1 MGAVVHRAPLQRLLL
16 VVSLAVSALS
26 PSAAHA
32 QATDQRARDL
42 YVQGDRYYA
51 EGRYEL
57 AVQAFAES
65 YQLSGRP
72 LLLFNLANAL
82 ERIGRYTEALDALR
96 RYQPSAP
103 PHEQMALRTRIAT
116 LEQRA
121 AQAPPPVTTASSGD
135 SSLMVTGFVVGG
147 AGVALTV
154 VGIAM
159 GVLALDA
166 RALAQSGC
174 VASEAGTVCD
184 GSVRGALEE
193 DATFALVA
201 DLGVGVGAAALAA
214 GVVLVIIGATS
225 GPSAAPAAAVPY
237 VAPRAEGAEVG
248 VVVAF

>member
-1 MGAVVHRAPLQRLLL
+1 MGAVVHRLLL
-16 VVSLAVSALS
+16 VTALAVAALS
-26 PSAAHA
+26 PAAAHA
-32 QATDQRARDL
+32 QASDQRAREL

-57 AVQAFAES
+57 AVQAFQES
-65 YQLSGRP
+65 YRLSGRP

-121 AQAPPPVTTASSGD
+121 AQQPPPATAASSGD
-135 SSLMVTGFVVGG
+135 SSLMVSGFVVGG
-147 AGVALTV
+147 AGVALTA

-159 GVLALDA
+159 GVLALDE
-166 RALAQSGC
+166 RAKAQGGC
-174 VASEAGTVCD
+174 VAAGAGTVCD
-184 GSVRGALEE
+184 ESVRGALEN
-193 DATFALVA
+193 DATFSLVA
-201 DLGVGVGAAALAA
+201 DLGVFVGAAAVAA
-214 GVVLVIIGATS
+214 GVVLVILGATS

>member
-1 MGAVVHRAPLQRLLL
+1 VHRLLL
-16 VVSLAVSALS
+16 VTALAVAALS
-26 PSAAHA
+26 PAAAHA
-32 QATDQRARDL
+32 QASDQRAREL

-57 AVQAFAES
+57 AVQAFQES

-82 ERIGRYTEALDALR
+82 ERIGRYAEALDALR

-121 AQAPPPVTTASSGD
+121 AQAPPPTATTASSGD

-147 AGVALTV
+147 AGVALTA

-159 GVLALDA
+159 GVLALDERA
-166 RALAQSGC
+166 RAQGGC
-174 VASEAGTVCD
+174 VAAEAGTVCD
-184 GSVRGALEE
+184 EGVRDELEN
-193 DATFALVA
+193 DATFSLVA
-201 DLGVGVGAAALAA
+201 DIGVFVGAAAVAA
-214 GVVLVIIGATS
+214 GVVLVILGATS

>member
-1 MGAVVHRAPLQRLLL
+1 MHRLALAL
-16 VVSLAVSALS
+16 SLAALALS
-26 PSAAHA
+26 PAAAHA
-32 QATDQRARDL
+32 QANDQRARDL

-57 AVQAFAES
+57 AVQAFQES
-65 YQLSGRP
+65 YRLSGRP

-82 ERIGRYTEALDALR
+82 ERIGRYAEALDALR

-121 AQAPPPVTTASSGD
+121 AQAPPPPPTTTASSGD
-135 SSLMVTGFVVGG
+135 ASLMVSGFVVGG
-147 AGVALTV
+147 AGVVLSA

-159 GVLALDA
+159 GVLALDE
-166 RALAQSGC
+166 RAEAQAGC
-174 VASEAGTVCD
+174 VASEAGTVC
-184 GSVRGALEE
+184 GEEARGALEN
-193 DATFALVA
+193 DATFSLVA
-201 DLGVGVGAAALAA
+201 DLGLFIGAAAVAA
-214 GVVLVIIGATS
+214 GVVLVIVGAVS
-225 GPSAAPAAAVPY
+225 GPSAAPTAAVPY

>member
-1 MGAVVHRAPLQRLLL
+1 MGAIVHRLVLVTTLALAALAP
-16 VVSLAVSALS
+16 ASAR
-26 PSAAHA
+26 A
-32 QATDQRARDL
+32 QATDMQARDL

-57 AVQAFAES
+57 AVQAFQES
-65 YQLSGRP
+65 YRLSGRP

-82 ERIGRYTEALDALR
+82 ERIGRYAEALDALR

-121 AQAPPPVTTASSGD
+121 AQQPAPPATPASSGD
-135 SSLMVTGFVVGG
+135 SSLMLTGFLVGG

-154 VGIAM
+154 VGIVM

-166 RALAQSGC
+166 RAQAESGC
-174 VASEAGTVCD
+174 VATETGTVCD
-184 GSVRGALEE
+184 ASVRGALED
-193 DATFALVA
+193 DATFALIA

-214 GVVLVIIGATS
+214 GIVLVIVGAAS
-225 GPSAAPAAAVPY
+225 SDGAPSAAIPY